1 MAHIIPFKG
10 LLYNPEKVSGDDVT
24 APPYDVI
31 TPDYKET
38 LYRKSPYNIIRIDS
52 GNTMAGDTDTS
63 NKYTR
68 ARDLLEQW
76 VKEEILV
83 RDETPAF
90 YGYVIDYVFSGERK
104 QLKGILALVKIEELG
119 KGIYPHEETHS
130 KPKAD
135 RLNLMKTCFGNISP
149 IYSLYNSPDKIA
161 SGILRD
167 IHNAPFISGT
177 DADGARHSI
186 FKITGK
192 SQIESIVR
200 ELNDKPIFIAD
211 GHHRYEV
218 ALEFKKEMEVKEGKG
233 PASGGADGRGQTT
246 GVPWDY
252 VMMFLANMADE
263 GITILPAHRLVRGIK
278 ENDIFQK
285 LESDFA
291 ISRLPETSNIP
302 RTLSLEGKNVFGL
315 YMDKGQHC
323 YILKYKRDGL
333 SDLPQALK
341 DLDVVVLHELV
352 LRRCLGITDIDYEM
366 DINEAVGRVRKG
378 DFEGVFFLNPTGIGE
393 VERVALSN
401 LRMPPKSTY
410 FYPKVLTGLVINSFK
425 YNF

>member
-31 TPDYKET
+31 TPDYKEV
-38 LYRKSPYNIIRIDS
+38 LYRKSPYNIVRIDF
-52 GNTMAGDTDTS
+52 GKEMDGDNGAG

-68 ARDLLEQW
+68 ARDFLEQW
-76 VKEEILV
+76 VREGILV
-83 RDETPAF
+83 RDEDPSF
-90 YGYVIDYVFSGERK
+90 YGYEIDYLYAGERK

-135 RLNLMKTCFGNISP
+135 RLNLMKSCFANISP

-161 SGILRD
+161 STILSGL
-167 IHNAPFISGT
+167 HEAPFISGT

-186 FKITGK
+186 FKITDK
-192 SQIESIVR
+192 SQIESIVA
-200 ELNDKPIFIAD
+200 ELYDKPIFIAD

-218 ALEFKKEMEVKEGKG
+218 ALEFKKEMESKEGPPQAG
-233 PASGGADGRGQTT
+233 QPNSG
-246 GVPWDY
+246 PWDY

-263 GITILPAHRLVRGIK
+263 GITILPAHRLVRGLK
-278 ENDIFQK
+278 ENDIFEK
-285 LESDFA
+285 LESEFD
-291 ISRLPETSNIP
+291 ITRLPETVPDP
-302 RTLSLEGKNVFGL
+302 RALTFEGKNVFGL
-315 YMDKGQHC
+315 YMDKGRHC

-333 SDLPQALK
+333 SDLPPALK
-341 DLDVVVLHELV
+341 CLDVVVLHELI
-352 LRRCLGITDIDYEM
+352 LGRDLGITDIAYEM

-378 DFEGVFFLNPTGIGE
+378 DFDGVFLLNPTGIGD

-425 YNF
+425 NIF

>member
-1 MAHIIPFKG
+1 MAHIIPFRG
-10 LLYNPEKVSGDDVT
+10 LLYNPEKVSGDDVI

-31 TPDYKET
+31 TLDYKET
-38 LYRKSPYNIIRIDS
+38 LYRKSPYNIVRIDS
-52 GNTMAGDTDTS
+52 GKAMAGDTDTS

-90 YGYVIDYVFSGERK
+90 YGYEIDYIFSGERK
-104 QLKGILALVKIEELG
+104 QLRGILALVKIEELG

-135 RLNLMKTCFGNISP
+135 RLDLMKSCFGNISP
-149 IYSLYNSPDKIA
+149 IYSLYNSPDKIT
-161 SGILRD
+161 STILSD

-186 FKITGK
+186 FRITDK
-192 SQIESIVR
+192 SQIEAIVA
-200 ELNDKPIFIAD
+200 ELYDKPIFIAD

-218 ALEFKKEMEVKEGKG
+218 ALEFKKEMEAK
-233 PASGGADGRGQTT
+233 RG
-246 GVPWDY
+246 PWDY

-263 GITILPAHRLVRGIK
+263 GITILPAHRLVRGLK

-285 LESDFA
+285 LESDFT
-291 ISRLPETSNIP
+291 ISRLPETAAVP
-302 RTLSLEGKNVFGL
+302 GAFSLEGKNVFGL
-315 YMDKGQHC
+315 YMGKEQHC

-333 SDLPQALK
+333 SDLPPALK
-341 DLDVVVLHELV
+341 DLDVVVLHELI
-352 LRRCLGITDIDYEM
+352 LRRDLGITDIAYEM
-366 DINEAVGRVRKG
+366 DINEAVARVRKG
-378 DFEGVFFLNPTGIGE
+378 DFDGVFFLNPTGIGD

-425 YNF
+425 NNF

>member
-1 MAHIIPFKG
+1 MALIIPFKG
-10 LLYNPEKVSGDDVT
+10 LLYNPEKISGDDVI

-38 LYRKSPYNIIRIDS
+38 LYRKSPYNIVRIDA
-52 GNTMAGDTDTS
+52 GKAMAGDTDTS

-68 ARDLLEQW
+68 ARDLLEKW

-83 RDETPAF
+83 RDETPAL
-90 YGYVIDYVFSGERK
+90 YGYEIDYVLSGERK
-104 QLKGILALVKIEELG
+104 QLKGILALVKIEDLG

-135 RLNLMKTCFGNISP
+135 RLNLMKSCFANISP

-161 SGILRD
+161 STILSN
-167 IHNAPFISGT
+167 IHETPFISAA

-186 FKITGK
+186 FKITDKG
-192 SQIESIVR
+192 QIESIAG
-200 ELNDKPIFIAD
+200 ELYDKPIFIAD

-218 ALEFKKEMEVKEGKG
+218 ALEFKKEMEAK
-233 PASGGADGRGQTT
+233 SG
-246 GVPWDY
+246 PWDY

-263 GITILPAHRLVRGIK
+263 GITILPAHRLVRGLK

-285 LESDFA
+285 LEPDFT
-291 ISRLPETSNIP
+291 ISRLPETAAVLQA
-302 RTLSLEGKNVFGL
+302 LSFHGKNVFGL
-315 YMDKGQHC
+315 CMDKEQHC
-323 YILKYKRDGL
+323 FILQYKRDGL
-333 SDLPQALK
+333 SDLPPALK
-341 DLDVVVLHELV
+341 HLDVVVLHELI
-352 LRRCLGITDIDYEM
+352 LRRDLGITDIAYEM
-366 DINEAVGRVRKG
+366 DINEAVGMVRKG
-378 DFEGVFFLNPTGIGE
+378 DYDGVFFLNPTELGD

-410 FYPKVLTGLVINSFK
+410 FYPKVLT
-425 YNF
+425 

>member
-31 TPDYKET
+31 TTDYKET
-38 LYRKSPYNIIRIDS
+38 LYRKSPYNIVRIDA
-52 GNTMAGDTDTS
+52 GKAMAGDTDTS

-76 VKEEILV
+76 VKEEILI

-90 YGYVIDYVFSGERK
+90 YGYEIDYLFSGESK

-135 RLNLMKTCFGNISP
+135 RLNLMKSCFANISP

-161 SGILRD
+161 SKILND
-167 IHNAPFISGT
+167 IHNPPFISGT

-186 FKITGK
+186 FKITDK
-192 SQIESIVR
+192 SQIEAIVA

-218 ALEFKKEMEVKEGKG
+218 ALEFKKEMESKKGKG
-233 PASGGADGRGQTT
+233 QTDGG
-246 GVPWDY
+246 PWDH

-263 GITILPAHRLVRGIK
+263 GITILPAHRLVRGLK
-278 ENDIFQK
+278 ENDLYQK
-285 LESDFA
+285 LENDFT
-291 ISRLPETSNIP
+291 ISKLPETVP
-302 RTLSLEGKNVFGL
+302 VPGALSLEGKNVFGL
-315 YMDKGQHC
+315 YMGKEQHC

-333 SDLPQALK
+333 SDLPPALK
-341 DLDVVVLHELV
+341 DLDVVVLHELI
-352 LRRCLGITDIDYEM
+352 LRRDLGITDIAYEM

-378 DFEGVFFLNPTGIGE
+378 DFDGVFFLNPTAIGD

-410 FYPKVLTGLVINSFK
+410 FYPKVLTGLVINSFEN
-425 YNF
+425 NF

>member
-1 MAHIIPFKG
+1 MANIIPFKV

-38 LYRKSPYNIIRIDS
+38 LYRKSPYNIVRIDS
-52 GNTMAGDTDTS
+52 GKIMEGDTDAS

-68 ARDLLEQW
+68 ARDLLVQW

-83 RDETPAF
+83 RDDTPAF
-90 YGYVIDYVFSGERK
+90 YGYEIDYLFSGERK

-135 RLNLMKTCFGNISP
+135 RLNLMKACFANISP
-149 IYSLYNSPDKIA
+149 IYSLYNSPDKIV
-161 SGILRD
+161 STILRD
-167 IHNAPFISGT
+167 IHKAPFISGT

-186 FKITGK
+186 FKITDK
-192 SQIESIVR
+192 SQIKSIVG

-218 ALEFKKEMEVKEGKG
+218 ALEFKKEMGAKEG
-233 PASGGADGRGQTT
+233 
-246 GVPWDY
+246 PWDY

-263 GITILPAHRLVRGIK
+263 GITILPAHRLVRGLK
-278 ENDIFQK
+278 ENDIFEK
-285 LESDFA
+285 LASDFD
-291 ISRLPETSNIP
+291 ITKLPETVPIT

-323 YILKYKRDGL
+323 
-333 SDLPQALK
+333 
-341 DLDVVVLHELV
+341 
-352 LRRCLGITDIDYEM
+352 
-366 DINEAVGRVRKG
+366 
-378 DFEGVFFLNPTGIGE
+378 
-393 VERVALSN
+393 
-401 LRMPPKSTY
+401 
-410 FYPKVLTGLVINSFK
+410 
-425 YNF
+425 

>member
-1 MAHIIPFKG
+1 MANIIPFKV
-10 LLYNPEKVSGDDVT
+10 LLYNPEKVSGDDVI

-38 LYRKSPYNIIRIDS
+38 LYRKSPYNIVRIDS
-52 GNTMAGDTDTS
+52 GKEMAGDTDTS

-68 ARDLLEQW
+68 ARALLEKW

-83 RDETPAF
+83 RDETPAL
-90 YGYVIDYVFSGERK
+90 YGYEIDYVFSGEKK

-135 RLNLMKTCFGNISP
+135 RLNLMKACFGNISP

-186 FKITGK
+186 FKITDK

-200 ELNDKPIFIAD
+200 ELYDKPLFIAD

-218 ALEFKKEMEVKEGKG
+218 ALEFKKEMEAK
-233 PASGGADGRGQTT
+233 RG
-246 GVPWDY
+246 PWDY

-263 GITILPAHRLVRGIK
+263 GITIL
-278 ENDIFQK
+278 
-285 LESDFA
+285 
-291 ISRLPETSNIP
+291 
-302 RTLSLEGKNVFGL
+302 
-315 YMDKGQHC
+315 
-323 YILKYKRDGL
+323 
-333 SDLPQALK
+333 
-341 DLDVVVLHELV
+341 
-352 LRRCLGITDIDYEM
+352 
-366 DINEAVGRVRKG
+366 
-378 DFEGVFFLNPTGIGE
+378 
-393 VERVALSN
+393 
-401 LRMPPKSTY
+401 
-410 FYPKVLTGLVINSFK
+410 
-425 YNF
+425 

>member
-38 LYRKSPYNIIRIDS
+38 LYRKSPYNIVRIDS
-52 GNTMAGDTDTS
+52 GKAMAGDTDTS

-76 VKEEILV
+76 VREEILV
-83 RDETPAF
+83 RDKAPAF
-90 YGYVIDYVFSGERK
+90 YGYEIDYFFSGERK

-135 RLNLMKTCFGNISP
+135 RLNLMKSCFANISP

-161 SGILRD
+161 SSILSD

-186 FKITGK
+186 FKITDK
-192 SQIESIVR
+192 SQIESIVG
-200 ELNDKPIFIAD
+200 ELYGKPVFIAD

-218 ALEFKKEMEVKEGKG
+218 ALEFKKEMEAKEGKRQTH
-233 PASGGADGRGQTT
+233 GG
-246 GVPWDY
+246 PWDY

-263 GITILPAHRLVRGIK
+263 GITILPAHRLVRGLK

-285 LESDFA
+285 LESDFT
-291 ISRLPETSNIP
+291 ISKLADTATVP
-302 RTLSLEGKNVFGL
+302 RKLSREGKNVFGL

-323 YILKYKRDGL
+323 YMLKYKRDGL
-333 SDLPQALK
+333 SDLPPALK
-341 DLDVVVLHELV
+341 DLDVVVLHELI
-352 LRRCLGITDIDYEM
+352 LRRDLGITEIEYEM

-378 DFEGVFFLNPTGIGE
+378 DFDGVFFLNPTGIGD

-425 YNF
+425 NNF

>member
-38 LYRKSPYNIIRIDS
+38 LYRKSPYNIVRIDS
-52 GNTMAGDTDTS
+52 GNTMNGDTDTS

-90 YGYVIDYVFSGERK
+90 YGYEIDYVFSGERK
-104 QLKGILALVKIEELG
+104 QLKGILALVRIEELG

-135 RLNLMKTCFGNISP
+135 RLNLMKACFGNISP

-161 SGILRD
+161 SRILRD
-167 IHNAPFISGT
+167 LDNAPIISGT
-177 DADGARHSI
+177 DSDGARHSI

-192 SQIESIVR
+192 SQIESIVG
-200 ELNDKPIFIAD
+200 ELHDKPIFIAD

-218 ALEFKKEMEVKEGKG
+218 ALEFKKEMEAKEGKG
-233 PASGGADGRGQTT
+233 QTNGG
-246 GVPWDY
+246 PWDY
-252 VMMFLANMADE
+252 VMMFLANMADD
-263 GITILPAHRLVRGIK
+263 GITILPAHRLVRGLK

-291 ISRLPETSNIP
+291 ISKLPETANVL

-323 YILKYKRDGL
+323 YMLKYKNDGL
-333 SDLPQALK
+333 SDLPEALK
-341 DLDVVVLHELV
+341 YLDVVVLHELI
-352 LRRCLGITDIDYEM
+352 LSRYLGITDIDYEM
-366 DINEAVGRVRKG
+366 DINEALGRVRKG
-378 DFEGVFFLNPTGIGE
+378 DFDGVFFLNPTGIGE
-393 VERVALSN
+393 VEKVALSN

-410 FYPKVLTGLVINSFK
+410 FYPKILTGLVINSFK